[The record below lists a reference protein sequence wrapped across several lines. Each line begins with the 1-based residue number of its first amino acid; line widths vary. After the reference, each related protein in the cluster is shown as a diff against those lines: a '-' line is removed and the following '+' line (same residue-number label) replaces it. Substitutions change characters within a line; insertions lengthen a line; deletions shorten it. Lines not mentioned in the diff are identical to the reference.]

1 MPKIIDQSFAPMVV
15 NTPPIDSR
23 FIYRTVK
30 DFKDAT
36 PFHYEGCISYIK
48 DSDTYI
54 QIGENG
60 YCQVLTCRVGV
71 MDILEFANFTVQE
84 YIASNL
90 SSGVSVIDEVLK
102 GNLKISISSGNYEDG
117 YTSYADSQELKNLV
131 FFKKYMRDYD
141 IILDPTNNI
150 FVYKYVKNIHS
161 NDKYTLDDLFIK
173 FAVLDQN
180 DSDIYSKI
188 RSTFEKAYN
197 NLQSVND
204 FGELKSNLSTV
215 FSELKELRRDTSVTN
230 SQKHKKYNDFKY
242 EKLSLLVSNDNNS
255 ESSSNNSNGR
265 IVVNHEDH
273 L

>member
-102 GNLKISISSGNYEDG
+102 GNLKISISSGNYEGD
-117 YTSYADSQELKNLV
+117 YTSYADSQEHKNLV
-131 FFKKYMRDYD
+131 FFKEYMRDYD

-161 NDKYTLDDLFIK
+161 NYKYTLDDLFIK

-180 DSDIYSKI
+180 NNDIYSKI

-197 NLQSVND
+197 NLQSVSD
-204 FGELKSNLSTV
+204 FTELKSNLSTV
-215 FSELKELRRDTSVTN
+215 FSELKELRPDTSDTN
-230 SQKHKKYNDFKY
+230 SQKYKKYQQFKD
-242 EKLSLLVSNDNNS
+242 EKIVVVGDDNAT
-255 ESSSNNSNGR
+255 SSGSYSDER

>member
-30 DFKDAT
+30 DFKDAA

-102 GNLKISISSGNYEDG
+102 GNLKIS
-117 YTSYADSQELKNLV
+117 YADSQELKNLV
-131 FFKKYMRDYD
+131 FFKEYMRDYD

-161 NDKYTLDDLFIK
+161 NYKYTLDDLFIK

-242 EKLSLLVSNDNNS
+242 EKIEFVSNDNNS

>member
-84 YIASNL
+84 YMASNL

-102 GNLKISISSGNYEDG
+102 GNLKISISSGN
-117 YTSYADSQELKNLV
+117 QELKNLV
-131 FFKKYMRDYD
+131 FFKEYMRDYD

-161 NDKYTLDDLFIK
+161 NYKYTLDDLFIK

-204 FGELKSNLSTV
+204 FGELKSNLSKV

-242 EKLSLLVSNDNNS
+242 EKIEFVSNDNNS

>member
-1 MPKIIDQSFAPMVV
+1 
-15 NTPPIDSR
+15 
-23 FIYRTVK
+23 
-30 DFKDAT
+30 
-36 PFHYEGCISYIK
+36 
-48 DSDTYI
+48 
-54 QIGENG
+54 
-60 YCQVLTCRVGV
+60 
-71 MDILEFANFTVQE
+71 
-84 YIASNL
+84 
-90 SSGVSVIDEVLK
+90 
-102 GNLKISISSGNYEDG
+102 
-117 YTSYADSQELKNLV
+117 
-131 FFKKYMRDYD
+131 MRDYD

-161 NDKYTLDDLFIK
+161 NYKYTLDDLFIK

-242 EKLSLLVSNDNNS
+242 EKIEFVSNDNNS